1 MRSMVEK
8 LCGEQN
14 AAYEEYL
21 KEAEEDVMSDVE
33 IDAALSEL
41 DEDEEYN
48 QYMDEMLERTENSEN
63 EFKRTFIDAEVY
75 CQRYIRLREIFYMEL
90 DGDEMKHAMAEFD
103 DLVEGMID
111 VFLCRR
117 GMSLY
122 VDVKEFVRSY
132 TCIKKQIDRIK
143 ELRWEV

>member
-1 MRSMVEK
+1 
-8 LCGEQN
+8 
-14 AAYEEYL
+14 
-21 KEAEEDVMSDVE
+21 
-33 IDAALSEL
+33 
-41 DEDEEYN
+41 
-48 QYMDEMLERTENSEN
+48 
-63 EFKRTFIDAEVY
+63 
-75 CQRYIRLREIFYMEL
+75 MEL